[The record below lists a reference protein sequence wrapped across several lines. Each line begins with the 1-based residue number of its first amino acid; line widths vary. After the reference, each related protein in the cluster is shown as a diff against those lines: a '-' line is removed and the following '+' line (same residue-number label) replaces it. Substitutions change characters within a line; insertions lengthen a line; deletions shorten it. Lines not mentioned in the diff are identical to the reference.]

1 MIENNSE
8 SLADKSFVVSGVFV
22 MDRKELKELIERNGG
37 KVLSGVS
44 AKTDYLVAGESTG
57 PSKRIKAEKLEVP
70 IISEAD
76 LLNMIN

>member
-1 MIENNSE
+1 M
-8 SLADKSFVVSGVFV
+8 
-22 MDRKELKELIERNGG
+22 KELIERNGG